1 MENIKS
7 IKGLLKLQNWKVDEK
22 RREVGM
28 WESKRAKCI
37 DYIEQLD
44 RQVAAEKEAFD
55 NTVVG
60 ADFGTFLKGVKK
72 RQEDTWKKIEKIDQ
86 EIDALKDQL
95 AELFQELKQYEI
107 VLEQRLK
114 RLSDEE
120 KKREQEFLDE
130 IGLNLHLRK

>member
-22 RREVGM
+22 RREMGL

-37 DYIEQLD
+37 DFIEQLD
-44 RQVAAEKEAFD
+44 QQVIVEKERFD
-55 NTVVG
+55 STVVG

-72 RQEDTWKKIEKIDQ
+72 RQEDTWHEIEKIDQ
-86 EIDALKDQL
+86 EIDALKEQL

-114 RLSDEE
+114 RMSDEE
-120 KKREQEFLDE
+120 KKKEQEFLDE